1 MNISEQSTTPGGDEH
16 LLNNA
21 FQDIPNHGIVE
32 GVDIKDSFVFI
43 IRFLQEFPE
52 ELSGRGKKP
61 DPSTPEGIRKLA
73 QKYYKGYTRSHFPK
87 ISKLIPDD
95 VVSMIMEEAYD
106 ISTIDRQANK
116 EIHSKAMSAEN
127 CLGQLLEKYI
137 DSVTRSSGWVWVAG
151 DLIKAVDFIF
161 PEHDSWKLLQIKNR
175 SNSENSSSKAIRDG
189 TEIEPWCRIKA
200 ENGMT
205 YWDSVPESMRNLGLS
220 EDNFR
225 QFVVNYIRNEKERVA
240 TEA

>member
-1 MNISEQSTTPGGDEH
+1 MNINEQINHAFELIPGQGIINGADTK
-16 LLNNA
+16 LFFLN
-21 FQDIPNHGIVE
+21 ILH
-32 GVDIKDSFVFI
+32 
-43 IRFLQEFPE
+43 FLQEFPE
-52 ELSGRGKKP
+52 ELSWRGKNKP
-61 DPSTPEGIRKLA
+61 DPLTPEGIRKLA
-73 QKYYKGYTRSHFPK
+73 EKYYQGYTCSHFPK

-137 DSVTRSSGWVWVAG
+137 DSVTCSSGWVWVAG
-151 DLIKAVDFIF
+151 DLIKAVDFIL
-161 PEHDSWKLLQIKNR
+161 PENDSWKLLQIKNR

-189 TEIEPWCRIKA
+189 TKIEKWCRIKA

-205 YWDSVPESMRNLGLS
+205 YWDSVPESMKNLGLS

-225 QFVVNYIRNEKERVA
+225 QFVVNYIRKEKIRLA

>member
-1 MNISEQSTTPGGDEH
+1 VSDLITQTFEELPERGVIDGKDTKLFLFNI
-16 LLNNA
+16 L
-21 FQDIPNHGIVE
+21 
-32 GVDIKDSFVFI
+32 
-43 IRFLQEFPE
+43 RFLQEFPE
-52 ELSGRGKKP
+52 ELSWRGKNKP
-61 DPSTPEGIRKLA
+61 DPSTPDGMRALA
-73 QKYYKGYTRSHFPK
+73 EKYYQGYTCSHFPK

-137 DSVTRSSGWVWVAG
+137 DSVTCSSGWVWVAG

-161 PEHDSWKLLQIKNR
+161 PENNSWKLLQIKNR
-175 SNSENSSSKAIRDG
+175 SNSENSSSKAIRAE
-189 TEIEPWCRIKA
+189 TKIEKWFRIKA

-225 QFVVNYIRNEKERVA
+225 QFVVNYIRQEKIRLA

>member
-1 MNISEQSTTPGGDEH
+1 MDFCLTSFFQELSKGNLVDA
-16 LLNNA
+16 NA
-21 FQDIPNHGIVE
+21 THIAFSQI
-32 GVDIKDSFVFI
+32 IK
-43 IRFLQEFPE
+43 FLQHFPE
-52 ELSGRGKKP
+52 ELSWRGKNKP
-61 DPSTPEGIRKLA
+61 DPLTPEGIRKLA
-73 QKYYKGYTRSHFPK
+73 EKYYQGYTCSHFPK

-137 DSVTRSSGWVWVAG
+137 DSVTCSSGWVWVAG
-151 DLIKAVDFIF
+151 DLIKAVDFIL
-161 PEHDSWKLLQIKNR
+161 PENDSWKLLQIKNR

-189 TEIEPWCRIKA
+189 TKIEKWCRIKA

-205 YWDSVPESMRNLGLS
+205 YWDSVPESMKNLGLS

-225 QFVVNYIRNEKERVA
+225 QFVVNYIRKEKIRLA